1 MIWKFV
7 VISRYLIYVRGSMQ
21 VFRHIDVVSNGD
33 FDQMI
38 ELCLR
43 FRAKVFSSP
52 QFARRDEVNLK
63 LREPIFLEFHCAFL
77 LFSEAGAR
85 TPELACSKR
94 EPIFDKLGDARAGV
108 LEPNERLMLDGA
120 EPLPY

>member
-43 FRAKVFSSP
+43 FRAKLFLSA

-63 LREPIFLEFHCAFL
+63 LREPSFLEFRCAYF
-77 LFSEAGAR
+77 FSEAGAR
-85 TPELACSKR
+85 TPELARSKR
-94 EPIFDKLGDARAGV
+94 EPIFDKFGDARAGV

>member
-1 MIWKFV
+1 MIRKFV
-7 VISRYLIYVRGSMQ
+7 VISRYRIYVRGSMQ
-21 VFRHIDVVSNGD
+21 VFRHIDVVSNAD

-38 ELCLR
+38 EICLR
-43 FRAKVFSSP
+43 FRAKVFLSP
-52 QFARRDEVNLK
+52 QSARRDEVNLK
-63 LREPIFLEFHCAFL
+63 LREPSFLEFYCAFF

-85 TPELACSKR
+85 TPELARSKR
-94 EPIFDKLGDARAGV
+94 EPFFDIFGDARAGV